1 MWFLEFLKAFG
12 AKFVEELKVGDIGE
26 EINHGILQWKQYF
39 MIGDLKAVITDAIIV
54 SWIAIALMI
63 LLLCLLTKGI
73 NKKPNTRQTLMWVL
87 VDLILDTCAGFGM
100 TREQGER
107 IAPMI
112 MSIGAVIMGCNVISV
127 FKISPP
133 AKNIAFPTAM
143 ALVAI
148 VYVLV
153 MSIKFVGIKG
163 FVKYMTNPMPAL
175 LPFKLL
181 DFIIKPI
188 SLTLRLFGNV
198 FGAFVFME
206 FLYIVIPA
214 IIPGLFGLWFD
225 IIDGMIQAIVFA
237 YLTMSYIGEIVE
249 AAHEPEDLE
258 KKEKKLKKKAERLAK
273 KNSKKNPESLKATV

>member
-1 MWFLEFLKAFG
+1 
-12 AKFVEELKVGDIGE
+12 
-26 EINHGILQWKQYF
+26 
-39 MIGDLKAVITDAIIV
+39 
-54 SWIAIALMI
+54 
-63 LLLCLLTKGI
+63 
-73 NKKPNTRQTLMWVL
+73 MWVL

-273 KNSKKNPESLKATV
+273 KNSKKNPESL